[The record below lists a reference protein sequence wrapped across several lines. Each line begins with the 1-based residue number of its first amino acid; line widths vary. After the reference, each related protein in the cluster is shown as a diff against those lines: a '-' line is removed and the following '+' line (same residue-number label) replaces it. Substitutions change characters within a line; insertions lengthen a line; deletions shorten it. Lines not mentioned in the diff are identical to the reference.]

1 MIFILWLLCLQAKKE
16 GAKKQNGNAGW
27 FGGWLSWGSKPA
39 ATAEDKSVSKYTP
52 YLFKKAA
59 PPAELKYYI
68 VCCIMCYIVFCIVY
82 SILYCTAY

>member
-1 MIFILWLLCLQAKKE
+1 MLCLQAKKE

-59 PPAELKYYI
+59 PPAELKLLYCMLYY
-68 VCCIMCYIVFCIVY
+68 VLYC
-82 SILYCTAY
+82 ILYCI